1 VGINSSNRRSQGTV
15 EVQPTP
21 TARDLIRKLTVLAVA
36 AAPTADDR
44 QIQKDGNVFFSADVD
59 GVRCLLAKATPEP
72 GHRICFSP
80 REGEIAR
87 MVAKG
92 YPNKMIAE
100 VLDISVWTVG
110 THLRRIFGKLGVNS
124 RAAMVAQM
132 STLGLLETAPL
143 MGAKDAPGADLRLRR
158 PAA

>member
-1 VGINSSNRRSQGTV
+1 M
-15 EVQPTP
+15 QPQR
-21 TARDLIRKLTVLAVA
+21 TARDLIRQLAVLAA
-36 AAPTADDR
+36 ATPSPLDDR
-44 QIQKDGNVFFSADVD
+44 RVQNEGNVFFSADVD
-59 GVRCLLAKATPEP
+59 GVRCMLTKTVPEP
-72 GHRICFSP
+72 AHKVCFSP

-132 STLGLLETAPL
+132 STLGLLETTSVVV
-143 MGAKDAPGADLRLRR
+143 KDAPPTDSALKR
-158 PAA
+158 PTA